1 MRERFPFTYTATLP
15 FFGPAVN
22 HMANDLPFTV
32 KDNAAPVVD
41 VDQTVP
47 PYATLMGAFFHGADT
62 LTALADDEVIAP
74 AMRIA
79 TTANARFG
87 KCITQPYLAQTNNR
101 GRSSAESSDCSHS

>member
-32 KDNAAPVVD
+32 KANAAPVVD

-62 LTALADDEVIAP
+62 LIAFADDEVSAP
-74 AMRIA
+74 ARSIA
-79 TTANARFG
+79 AIASARFE
-87 KCITQPYLAQTNNR
+87 KCITPP
-101 GRSSAESSDCSHS
+101 